1 MTILVSPEAV
11 SDSSGWPLLRERPV
25 ISQEEATEGRQS
37 TGARTVYNKKSSKIQ
52 RKALQYAIL

>member
-1 MTILVSPEAV
+1 VTMLVSSEAA
-11 SDSSGWPLLRERPV
+11 SDSSRWPLSRERPA

-37 TGARTVYNKKSSKIQ
+37 TEARTVYNKKSSKIQ